1 MIANAFSFLIR
12 FAEWAE
18 MRHYDLSISV
28 RQVISSRRATMV
40 FRAKV
45 ILASSGVFFSGAS
58 GAFLFFLIGKIFGE
72 KPCAP
77 PLPPTHPLRKI
88 TPNLD
93 LRNIVIFQ
101 RLQVKTT
108 FSLFS
113 RDHLSVKFRQN
124 YNSVKYI
131 FRKMKCFLPPDVGF

>member
-58 GAFLFFLIGKIFGE
+58 GAFLFFNRKDFRRE
-72 KPCAP
+72 AVRP
-77 PLPPTHPLRKI
+77 PSLQPTH
-88 TPNLD
+88 
-93 LRNIVIFQ
+93 
-101 RLQVKTT
+101 
-108 FSLFS
+108 
-113 RDHLSVKFRQN
+113 
-124 YNSVKYI
+124 
-131 FRKMKCFLPPDVGF
+131 